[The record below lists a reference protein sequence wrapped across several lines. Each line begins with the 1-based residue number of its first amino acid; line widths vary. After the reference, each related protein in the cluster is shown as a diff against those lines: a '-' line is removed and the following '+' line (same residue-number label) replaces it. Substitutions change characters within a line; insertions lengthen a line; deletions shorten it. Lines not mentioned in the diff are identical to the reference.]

1 MQVKDEF
8 AQDHALDH
16 PLPVF
21 LTGDRQRFED
31 EHGNSL
37 LIKMSLL
44 VVATIAIGVAMTLA
58 LGVPLPKNPFAA
70 DTTPADPPAARMIS
84 DQSTP
89 PNPAAPP
96 DQSTVQLASTPTA
109 DAGQTASIAPT
120 GIAPTSIAPTG
131 STPAA
136 SDAAPTPDAAT
147 DSQTAAPASEDLLKQ
162 FQSWAATQDSQ
173 PPAAPAPSAQS
184 QIDAI
189 RPIQQDESVRPMRDT
204 APPQAETAQG
214 APTTRI
220 IQDDPLPPR
229 AVHKHHKPPQTQNA
243 RAEIGAPKAAR
254 PARAAR
260 ADARPP
266 LENRPPVDQVPQP
279 TQPPSLLQSLGISR
293 Q

>member
-1 MQVKDEF
+1 VQVKDEF
-8 AQDHALDH
+8 TQDH

-21 LTGDRQRFED
+21 LAGDRQRFED
-31 EHGNSL
+31 DQGSSL

-58 LGVPLPKNPFAA
+58 LGVPLPKNPFAE
-70 DTTPADPPAARMIS
+70 TTPADPPAARLIS

-89 PNPAAPP
+89 PNPAASP
-96 DQSTVQLASTPTA
+96 DQSTVQQASAPTA
-109 DAGQTASIAPT
+109 DTAQTASIAP
-120 GIAPTSIAPTG
+120 SG

-136 SDAAPTPDAAT
+136 DASPAPDTAT
-147 DSQTAAPASEDLLKQ
+147 DNQTAAPASGDLLKQ

-173 PPAAPAPSAQS
+173 PPATPAPSAPAQVE
-184 QIDAI
+184 AI
-189 RPIQQDESVRPMRDT
+189 RPIQQNESVRPMQDT
-204 APPQAETAQG
+204 SPPQAEAAQG

-220 IQDDPLPPR
+220 LQEDPLPAR
-229 AVHKHHKPPQTQNA
+229 AVHKHHKPPLTQNA
-243 RAEIGAPKAAR
+243 RAEIGAPKAPR

-266 LENRPPVDQVPQP
+266 QDGRPPEQPPQP